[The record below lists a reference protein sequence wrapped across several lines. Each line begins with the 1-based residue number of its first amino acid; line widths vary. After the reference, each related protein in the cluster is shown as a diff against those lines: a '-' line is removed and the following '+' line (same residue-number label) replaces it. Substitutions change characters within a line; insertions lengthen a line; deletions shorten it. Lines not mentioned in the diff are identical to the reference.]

1 MNVISKIV
9 IASLSA
15 LISFNNLTATAMG
28 SPNPRTEC
36 PNPFP
41 SDYKAPTE
49 TKSVKIPQLGITVR
63 VPEDNRLVY
72 VNVEKVKRFTFMTPL
87 EYKSYQ
93 CSIAKKIDYLSFYP
107 SIYYVLSYEIIRNP
121 QKKPLFKF
129 VKENLYKGFEGSVD
143 NFEQLK
149 INNIEFLTT
158 PKSQFDPVNAWF
170 IPKSKPD
177 IVVQY
182 TYMCEACNGGFN
194 GLKEDLSDIRNI
206 SD

>member
-15 LISFNNLTATAMG
+15 LISFNNLTPTAMG
-28 SPNPRTEC
+28 SPIPRTEC

-41 SDYKAPTE
+41 SDYKVPTK

-72 VNVEKVKRFTFMTPL
+72 VNVEKVKRFTFMSPP

-93 CSIAKKIDYLSFYP
+93 CSIAKKINYRSFYP
-107 SIYYVLSYEIIRNP
+107 DMYYEPSYEIIRNP
-121 QKKPLFKF
+121 KKKPLFEF
-129 VKENLYKGFEGSVD
+129 VKENIYEGFEAPVE
-143 NFEQLK
+143 NLERLR

-158 PKSQFDPVNAWF
+158 PKDQYNPVKAWF
-170 IPKSKPD
+170 IPKAKPD
-177 IVVQY
+177 IIIEY
-182 TYMCEACNGGFN
+182 TYMTESFDGGFN
-194 GLKEDLSDIRNI
+194 GLKEDLNQIKNI
-206 SD
+206 AN